1 MRSSRYLM
9 FPRGR
14 LQKLLD
20 AAEMPLSEF
29 AARMEVSQFTAK
41 QWVTG
46 KSKPLRKTKLPDLLR
61 VFGMESELQLYDGE
75 IAKKFTQVGL
85 KSIGAG
91 NEDLGSLLV
100 RLDGLSKGRM
110 DFWETL
116 RGVYKNYILEIGDKR
131 WPSLHE
137 LVDKTPPPAGLPLPP
152 NEHILDYPTQHGR
165 SLKDSAAHLFRF
177 CCAVY
182 PAFAPGRALS
192 DFSIIPPEKFDPV
205 HFARMD
211 HAKDWNR
218 IGKLV
223 YDGIIEFDLVLERV
237 PTAGPLIN
245 LISYLELALIQW
257 CRDRGPGKVYL
268 FALNKKWKES
278 IKSR

>member
-1 MRSSRYLM
+1 VSSSRFLI
-9 FPRGR
+9 FPPGR
-14 LQKLLD
+14 LQELLN

-46 KSKPLRKTKLPDLLR
+46 KSKPLRKTKLPDFLQ
-61 VFGMESELQLYDGE
+61 VFGMESESQLYDGE
-75 IAKKFTQVGL
+75 KAKKFTQEGL
-85 KSIGAG
+85 KSIGSG

-100 RLDGLSKGRM
+100 RLDGLSKSRM
-110 DFWETL
+110 VFWNTL
-116 RGVYKNYILEIGDKR
+116 RGVYTNYILKIGDKR
-131 WPSLHE
+131 WPALHE
-137 LVDKTPPPAGLPLPP
+137 LVDITPPPPGLPLPTD
-152 NEHILDYPTQHGR
+152 EHIVDYPTQHGR
-165 SLKDSAAHLFRF
+165 SLRDSAAHLFRF

-192 DFSIIPPEKFDPV
+192 DFSIVPPEKFDPF

-211 HAKDWNR
+211 HAKVWNR

-223 YDGIIEFDLVLERV
+223 HDGVIEFSLVLERV

-268 FALNKKWKES
+268 FALNKTWKES

>member
-1 MRSSRYLM
+1 M
-9 FPRGR
+9 FPPGR
-14 LQKLLD
+14 LQNLLD
-20 AAEMPLSEF
+20 AAEMPITEF
-29 AARMEVSQFTAK
+29 AARMKVSQFTAK

-46 KSKPLRKTKLPDLLR
+46 KSKPLRKSNLPDFLQ

-85 KSIGAG
+85 TSIGSG

-100 RLDGLSKGRM
+100 RLDGLAKSRM
-110 DFWETL
+110 VFWETL
-116 RGVYKNYILEIGDKR
+116 RGAYTNYILKIGDKR

-137 LVDKTPPPAGLPLPP
+137 LVDKTQSPPGLPLPAD
-152 NEHILDYPTQHGR
+152 EHIVDYPTQYGH
-165 SLKDSAAHLFRF
+165 SLKDTAAHLFRF

-192 DFSIIPPEKFDPV
+192 DFSIVPYKNFDPF

-211 HAKDWNR
+211 HAKVWNR

-223 YDGIIEFDLVLERV
+223 HDGVIEFDLVLERV
-237 PTAGPLIN
+237 PTASPLIN

-257 CRDRGPGKVYL
+257 CRDRGPGKKYL
-268 FALNKKWKES
+268 FALNKKWKENL
-278 IKSR
+278 KSR